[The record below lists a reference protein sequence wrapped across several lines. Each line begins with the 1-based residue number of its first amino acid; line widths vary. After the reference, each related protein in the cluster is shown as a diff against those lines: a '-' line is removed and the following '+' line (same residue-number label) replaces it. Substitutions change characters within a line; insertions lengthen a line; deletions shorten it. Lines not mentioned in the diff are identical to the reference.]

1 VPDLLRIFLDA
12 NILFSAS
19 YKADHRFLDFW
30 RLLDVVPLV
39 SMYVADET
47 RMNCIDARH
56 LARLEGL
63 LQRTHFVSDPLHARL
78 PAGINLPAKDQ
89 PVLAAA
95 ITSNATHLIT
105 GDKNHFGRWMRIP
118 ILTGSGVLTI
128 IEPAPFLDA
137 HLDRL

>member
-1 VPDLLRIFLDA
+1 MPDLLRIFLDA

-39 SMYVADET
+39 SNYVADEART
-47 RMNCIDARH
+47 NCIDSGH
-56 LARLEGL
+56 LARLESL
-63 LQRTHFVSDPLHARL
+63 LAKTHFVTDPLHPHL
-78 PAGINLPAKDQ
+78 PAEITLPSKDQ

-95 ITSNATHLIT
+95 IAAGANYLIT
-105 GDKNHFGRWMRIP
+105 GDRNHFGRWMRRP
-118 ILTGSGVLTI
+118 ISTHVGKLTI
-128 IEPAPFLDA
+128 IEPARFLDA